1 MCALYERETWF
12 AILSQYALGKRR
24 QCVHFPDHRGLPGA
38 TTFEFACNLVLL
50 TGMLRLV
57 PTGLRSRPLGEQV
70 AQKQRRRS
78 GTAAPQDGASPWSG
92 RSRASDQSFE
102 ERRLAV
108 LQKAAEMF
116 WRLGYHETS
125 FDALAT
131 ELSITKPT
139 VYYYVD
145 SKQKCLAE
153 IARLGQEGALHAL
166 RVANSVP
173 GTGLD
178 RLVYVFRRYIESV
191 TTDFGKC
198 INVGRRHL
206 VGTEQRAIM
215 TRIEWAES
223 KFFSLFNEAIGD
235 KSIVV
240 TDTRVVY
247 ELVVGSLNW
256 LSDWYHPDGR
266 LSVSEIADAHVASLV
281 KLLKP

>member
-1 MCALYERETWF
+1 M
-12 AILSQYALGKRR
+12 S
-24 QCVHFPDHRGLPGA
+24 
-38 TTFEFACNLVLL
+38 
-50 TGMLRLV
+50 
-57 PTGLRSRPLGEQV
+57 EQA
-70 AQKQRRRS
+70 AQKRQQRRK
-78 GTAAPQDGASPWSG
+78 AAPPASQDATSPWQG
-92 RSRASDQSFE
+92 RSRASDQTFE

-116 WRLGYHETS
+116 WRHGYHETS

-139 VYYYVD
+139 VYYYVE

-153 IARLGQEGALHAL
+153 TARLGQEGALHAL
-166 RVANSVP
+166 RVANRVP

-178 RLVYVFRRYIESV
+178 RLVYVFRLYIESV

-198 INVGRRHL
+198 INIGRRHL
-206 VGTEQRAIM
+206 VGEEQRAIM
-215 TRIEWAES
+215 ARIEWAES
-223 KFFSLFNEAIGD
+223 KFFSLFNEAVND

-240 TDTRVVY
+240 ADNRVVY

-266 LSVSEIADAHVASLV
+266 LSVNEIADAHITSLV